1 MVSML
6 LLVGVGAISI
16 PTLADETH
24 PKLNFAKGGK
34 IPEKEWLPY
43 DHYLEDV
50 EQARAEWSRMR
61 PMVARQLTFPN
72 IKEHLGLEESDLGF
86 ATDFKDLGAII
97 SDHMKLSAHID
108 KGGGRRWL
116 VFEGTYGPLRPS
128 IPLVVRWIKTYITYD
143 TVDKRIIRVTMT
155 IEGQKF
161 E

>member
-1 MVSML
+1 
-6 LLVGVGAISI
+6 
-16 PTLADETH
+16 
-24 PKLNFAKGGK
+24 
-34 IPEKEWLPY
+34 
-43 DHYLEDV
+43 
-50 EQARAEWSRMR
+50 
-61 PMVARQLTFPN
+61 MVARQLTFTN

-97 SDHMKLSAHID
+97 SDYMKLSAHID